1 MLDYTMLAY
10 NVIRCLTNNGLQSS
24 VKKLCKA
31 ITTNLKDKQGVHTKD
46 VNLTILLQQ
55 LDKF

>member
-1 MLDYTMLAY
+1 MFDYTMLAY

-31 ITTNLKDKQGVHTKD
+31 ITTNLKDKQGVHMKAC
-46 VNLTILLQQ
+46 
-55 LDKF
+55 KFDNIVAAIG